1 MLISCLYHAYY
12 HAYIIPIAVK
22 AAANLKIDNKGLSCI
37 VCCMNIDFA
46 ESKKMLLQ
54 VIPTLN
60 KPLWFILRE
69 LKNDCAFVFWCG
81 KKLGMTTQ
89 SHSNAT

>member
-12 HAYIIPIAVK
+12 HIIIPIAVK

-89 SHSNAT
+89 SHSNAA

>member
-1 MLISCLYHAYY
+1 MISR
-12 HAYIIPIAVK
+12 AVK

-37 VCCMNIDFA
+37 VSCMKVDFA
-46 ESKKMLLQ
+46 ESKKMLQQ

-81 KKLGMTTQ
+81 RKLGMTTQ
-89 SHSNAT
+89 SHNNVA